1 MFWFLNATV
10 SLCFQN
16 NTCLTSL
23 NIMCNNF
30 GEEGAKHLA
39 EALEVE
45 ILLFFLFYKVLSK
58 LPVALQYLWS

>member
-45 ILLFFLFYKVLSK
+45 ILLFFFVL
-58 LPVALQYLWS
+58 